1 MAMES
6 IHITISRT
14 QRGTPWEKTCIQEY
28 DIEAEHDEA
37 YKAVAQEIIKLDP
50 SPYDNGLYVRAVN
63 ESGETEAYLL
73 VPTEE
78 DGKKSFFV
86 RNAYGNDGWYGYDNG
101 KEEMRYLVCL
111 DEETN
116 DYKSYT
122 MFREQ
127 DNDRFG
133 VSYGRIGG
141 TDLLDRS
148 KYNFDKEGSH
158 FYPAKMFWIKY
169 YEKIMKGY
177 IDKTEEM
184 DYEYGYADNKPKNFP
199 KPKELS
205 DYSPIK
211 EEKTKEL
218 IEFLISRQREY
229 VSQNYNYY
237 SNGKHLDTQ
246 INEKGIERSEYLLG
260 EMNKT
265 IQNKTDNSSFDDMHC
280 RLEEEFYKYYKELL
294 LTLPRKVADIKK
306 YIERVEFDD
315 PESDDYVLK
324 VLEQEKDLLNAL
336 KDVIKADK
344 ERTLPSS
351 EAEETKDDSKKTI
364 LEEYGLSAQTAD
376 FKDKFLAL
384 DKMGED
390 AYRVSKVLEV
400 RNDRT
405 ARAYEKCKKELGIEE
420 RGCHLLWHGSR
431 TENWWSIFK
440 NGMSLN
446 PNAVITGKMFG
457 QGLYFAPLAKKS
469 MGYADIY
476 GSYWAHGT
484 QNTGYM
490 ALFEVAMG
498 KPYEIK
504 DGWLN
509 GDFRY
514 KDLKYGCHSVW
525 AKAGSSLR
533 NDECIVYREDQ
544 CNMKYLVEVDNDRD
558 RDFSFDIKKARNL
571 HLEKITYTQVDK
583 DTHYIDCAVPNFK
596 TCTGISAK
604 GVTLSYNI
612 DTDEISFPNN
622 AVGGMLN
629 EADYDYIKDVFKS
642 KFADNEREFAVLCEQ
657 TIDKGKIPD
666 DILKAIRKENRKVKE
681 NSYV

>member
-1 MAMES
+1 MEN
-6 IHITISRT
+6 IHITVSRT
-14 QRGTPWEKTCIQEY
+14 QKGTPWEKTCIQEY

-50 SPYDNGLYVRAVN
+50 SPYNDGLYVRAVN
-63 ESGETEAYLL
+63 ENDEVEAYLL

-86 RNAYGNDGWYGYDNG
+86 RNAYGNNGWYGYDNG
-101 KEEMRYLVCL
+101 EEEMRYLVCL

-127 DNDRFG
+127 NNDKFG

-177 IDKTEEM
+177 IDKTEEI
-184 DYEYGYADNKPKNFP
+184 DYKYGRADEEVKAVR
-199 KPKELS
+199 PKELD

-237 SNGKHLDTQ
+237 RSGKQLDTQ
-246 INEKGIERSEYLLG
+246 INEKGIERSEHLLN

-265 IQNKTDNSSFDDMHC
+265 IQNRTSNSFFDGMHYW
-280 RLEEEFYKYYKELL
+280 LEKEFYKYYKELL

-315 PESDDYVLK
+315 PESDNYVLK
-324 VLEQEKDLLNAL
+324 VLEQEKDLLDAL
-336 KDVIKADK
+336 KDVVKADN
-344 ERTLPSS
+344 EQTLLSS
-351 EAEETKDDSKKTI
+351 ETEEKKDNGKTI

-405 ARAYEKCKKELGIEE
+405 ADAYEKCKKELGIEE

-469 MGYADIY
+469 MGYADID

-484 QNTGYM
+484 QNKGYM

-504 DGWLN
+504 DGWLG

-525 AKAGSSLR
+525 AKAGTSLR

-544 CNMKYLVEVDNDRD
+544 CNMKYLVEVDSDRT
-558 RDFSFDIKKARNL
+558 RDFSFDIKQARNL
-571 HLEKITYTQVDK
+571 RFEKIAYTQVDK
-583 DTHYIDCAVPNFK
+583 DMHYIDCAIPNFK

-612 DTDEISFPNN
+612 DTDEITFPNSV
-622 AVGGMLN
+622 VGGMLN
-629 EADYDYIKDVFKS
+629 KSDYDYIKDVFKS
-642 KFADNEREFAVLCEQ
+642 RFADNEREFSVLCEQ
-657 TIDKGKIPD
+657 ITDKGKIPD
-666 DILKAIRKENRKVKE
+666 DILKVVRKENRMAKE
-681 NSYV
+681 M

>member
-1 MAMES
+1 MET
-6 IHITISRT
+6 IHITVSETR
-14 QRGTPWEKTCIQEY
+14 QGVAWEKTCIKEY
-28 DIEAEHDEA
+28 DIQADKADA

-50 SPYDNGLYVRAVN
+50 SPYKDGLYLRAVN
-63 ESGETEAYLL
+63 EQDCVESYLL
-73 VPTEE
+73 VNTEE

-86 RNAYGNDGWYGYDNG
+86 RGGNTYWSDWSDDYKDTSE
-101 KEEMRYLVCL
+101 KTRYLVCL

-122 MFREQ
+122 MFQEQ
-127 DNDRFG
+127 GNSKFG

-141 TDLLDRS
+141 TDLLDRN

-158 FYPAKMFWIKY
+158 YYPANMFWIKY

-184 DYEYGYADNKPKNFP
+184 DFQYKGKGVSRAEPKKEIQEY
-199 KPKELS
+199 L
-205 DYSPIK
+205 PI
-211 EEKTKEL
+211 EEEETKDL
-218 IEFLISRQREY
+218 IEFLIARQRKY
-229 VSQNYNYY
+229 VQDNYNYIG
-237 SNGKHLDTQ
+237 SSLHTQ
-246 INEKGIERSEYLLG
+246 LNEKAIQHSEELL
-260 EMNKT
+260 NKMSL
-265 IQNKTDNSSFDDMHC
+265 IINDMDRDKESSINAFKNC
-280 RLEEEFYKYYKELL
+280 YKQLL
-294 LTLPRKVADIKK
+294 LTLPRKVRNIRE
-306 YIERVEFDD
+306 YIERVNYTNT
-315 PESDDYVLK
+315 ESDNFAAAIIQ
-324 VLEQEKDLLNAL
+324 QERDLLQAL
-336 KDVIKADK
+336 KDVIDADAPEKTKKDGSPK
-344 ERTLPSS
+344 ETV
-351 EAEETKDDSKKTI
+351 
-364 LEEYGLSAQTAD
+364 LEHYGLSAQTAD
-376 FKDKFLAL
+376 YKDKFLAL

-400 RNDRT
+400 RNERT
-405 ARAYEKCKKELGIEE
+405 AKAYEKCKKELGIEE
-420 RGCHLLWHGSR
+420 RGCHLFWHGSR

-504 DGWLN
+504 DGWLD

-558 RDFSFDIKKARNL
+558 RDFSFNIKKVRNL
-571 HLEKITYTQVDK
+571 HLEKIAYTQVDK

-596 TCTGISAK
+596 TCTGISSK

-612 DTDEISFPNN
+612 DTDEISFPNS
-622 AVGGMLN
+622 AVSGMLN

-642 KFADNEREFAVLCEQ
+642 KFADNEREFRELCSE
-657 TIDKGKIPD
+657 IKESGEIPKRINDRLDIMKKMDKTRPKD
-666 DILKAIRKENRKVKE
+666 CMVR
-681 NSYV
+681 